1 MTPRPLFRT
10 GAAVL
15 LVAALTACSSI
26 EPDTSSGDDS
36 AGPGEPRSG
45 GTLTTFASGDP
56 ASLDPALLT
65 GYDQIVIGTN
75 ILEGLFR
82 LNTEGNAVE
91 PALAEK
97 AEAGA
102 DGRTWTIQLRQTT
115 FTNGDPV
122 TADDVKFSLERVVN
136 PATKSPRAQ
145 IIDIVAG
152 ATELRTGKADEISGI
167 VVTGER
173 ALTVTLTQPYAGFT
187 ALLASPQLAIVSERA
202 ATENAA
208 DFGAKV
214 VSAGPFKLGEWQRN
228 QQLSATANDSYWD
241 GRPYLDTVIWR
252 FVPDENTR
260 MLEFESDSMDIT
272 WLPPASYDRYAKDP
286 KWSEN
291 LGRAETLHTEMFAIN
306 MERQPLGGS
315 KPLRQA
321 ICVTVDRAAAVA
333 GLQGRAN
340 EAYTLLPEP
349 LEKSPPKPACA
360 ADADAAEALVAEA
373 GAPTTPLRLIAP
385 SWSNL
390 TKTLELY
397 QANLKAVGI
406 DVQLNQLEQAQY
418 QQALDQGDFDLAW
431 TYRVPDFIDP
441 DSFITPLVASDRI
454 GFGNAARYRS
464 SQVDNLLTQ
473 ARSSMDENTRAGLY
487 QQIGDAVLGEL
498 AYIPLLHNVYVDI
511 HQPRVGG
518 YVPSAMDAHN
528 YRKTWVAQ

>member
-1 MTPRPLFRT
+1 MTPRPLIRS

-15 LVAALTACSSI
+15 LVAVLAACSSI
-26 EPDTSSGDDS
+26 DSDTSSDGAS
-36 AGPGEPRSG
+36 AGPGEPRTG
-45 GTLTTFASGDP
+45 GTLTTFASADP
-56 ASLDPALLT
+56 ANLDPALLT
-65 GYDQIVIGTN
+65 GYDQIIIGTN

-82 LNTEGNAVE
+82 FNTAGNAVE

-97 AEAGA
+97 AEVGD
-102 DGRTWTIQLRQTT
+102 DGKTWTVQLRRTT
-115 FTNGDPV
+115 FTNSDPV
-122 TADDVKFSLERVVN
+122 TAEDVKFSLERVVA

-152 ATELRTGKADEISGI
+152 AAELRTGKADAISGI
-167 VVTGER
+167 AVSGER
-173 ALTVTLTQPYAGFT
+173 TLTITLTQPYAGFT
-187 ALLASPQLAIVSERA
+187 ALLASPQLAIVSKKA
-202 ATENAA
+202 ATASVA
-208 DFGAKV
+208 DFGTKV

-228 QQLSATANDSYWD
+228 QQLTAVANDAYWD
-241 GRPYLDTVIWR
+241 GRPYLDTVVWR

-260 MLEFESDSMDIT
+260 MIEFESNKMDIA
-272 WLPPASYDRYAKDP
+272 WLPPASYDRYAKNP
-286 KWSEN
+286 QWSDK
-291 LGRAETLHTEMFAIN
+291 LGRAETLHTEMFAVN
-306 MERQPLGGS
+306 MQRQPLGGS

-321 ICVTVDRAAAVA
+321 ICATVDRAAAVA
-333 GLQGRAN
+333 GLQGRAT
-340 EAYTLLPEP
+340 EAYTLLPKP
-349 LEKSPPKPACA
+349 LERAAPKPACA
-360 ADADAAEALVAEA
+360 ADAAGAKALVVQA
-373 GAPTTPLRLIAP
+373 GAQAKPLRLIAP

-406 DVQLNQLEQAQY
+406 DVQLNQLETAQY

-454 GFGNAARYRS
+454 GFGNAARYTNP
-464 SQVDNLLTQ
+464 QVDALLAQ
-473 ARSSMDENTRAGLY
+473 ARSNLDENARGGLY

-528 YRKTWVAQ
+528 YRKTWVSQ